1 MKLKKMMKDN
11 LNRTFKQIGVSV
23 LLASMTLAGA
33 MNVFAQSPA
42 DPNKVLR
49 YVFPVAET
57 GFDPAGT
64 HDLYSAHV
72 HNSIFEGLYTYD
84 YLASP
89 AKLVPRTAVALP
101 EISQDG
107 LTYTFK
113 VQKGIYFAKD
123 PVFKGKQRELTAQ
136 DYVYSYKRLL
146 DPSLRS
152 PNSWL
157 LDGKIVGMEKV
168 LADAKKTGKFNY
180 DLPVEGLKAIDR
192 YTLVIKLTQP
202 DQNFPMLLA
211 HQPAGAVAR
220 EVIEHYRDKA
230 GFAMK
235 NPVGTGPYVLSKW
248 VPGSRIILKANPDFR
263 GYVWNFKAS
272 TPEDQKIVDAMK
284 GKKMP
289 QIGVVDIQVM
299 EEGQSRWLSFS
310 KNETDLFVLD
320 GDLVVQAIQDG
331 KLKPE
336 LVKKG
341 VQLSRIID
349 PSIDYHYWNMQNPVV
364 GGLTKDKIALR
375 RAMAMAYS
383 ADNQIKILSK
393 GDAQK
398 IEYPIPYGIVGYDPN
413 YKTSIPYSVKAANL
427 LLDRY
432 NYKVGAD
439 GWRTMP
445 NGKPLLIEMTLSGN
459 TLKSQ
464 QGAEF
469 WKKTLDSIKIKMTT
483 KSMPFAEALKAEK
496 QCKTMFKGSAW
507 IADYPD
513 ADNFMQLFYGKNIN
527 VTNNGCIKIPEYD
540 RLYEQTQKMKPGPER
555 DALYRKMARILE
567 VYMPVQI
574 ESTRY
579 RNALAQP
586 RVIGFKKHPII
597 PSEWMY
603 FDLKK

>member
-1 MKLKKMMKDN
+1 MMKDN
-11 LNRTFKQIGVSV
+11 VNRMLKQIGVSV
-23 LLASMTLAGA
+23 LLGSLCLTGA
-33 MNVFAQSPA
+33 MNVFAKSPA

-101 EISQDG
+101 QVSADG
-107 LTYTFK
+107 LTYTIK

-123 PVFKGKQRELTAQ
+123 PAFNGKARELTAQ

-157 LDGKIVGMEKV
+157 LDAKVVGMDKV
-168 LADAKKTGKFNY
+168 LEEAKKTGKFNY
-180 DLPVEGLKAIDR
+180 DTPVAGLYAPDR

-220 EVIEHYRDKA
+220 EVIEKYRDKA

-263 GYVWNFKAS
+263 GYIWDFKAS

-289 QIGVVDIQVM
+289 QIGVIDIQVM

-310 KNETDLFVLD
+310 KDETDLFVLD
-320 GDLVVQAIQDG
+320 GDLVVQAIDKG

-336 LVKKG
+336 LAKKG
-341 VQLSRIID
+341 IQLSRIVD

-364 GGLTKDKIALR
+364 GGLSKDKIALR

-383 ADNQIKILSK
+383 ADNQIKIINK

-398 IEYPIPYGIVGYDPN
+398 IQYPIPEGIVGYDPN
-413 YKTSIPYSVKAANL
+413 YKSSIPYSVKAANL

-439 GWRTMP
+439 GWRTLP
-445 NGKPLLIEMTLSGN
+445 NGKPLVIEMTLSGN
-459 TLKSQ
+459 SARSQ

-469 WKKTLDSIKIKMTT
+469 WKKTLDSIKLKMTT

-496 QCKTMFKGSAW
+496 QCQTMFKASAW

-513 ADNFMQLFYGKNIN
+513 ADNFMQLFYGKNIH
-527 VTNNGCIKIPEYD
+527 VTNNGCMKIPEYD

-555 DALYRKMARILE
+555 DALYRQMARIME
-567 VYMPVQI
+567 VYMPVQM
-574 ESTRY
+574 EGTRY